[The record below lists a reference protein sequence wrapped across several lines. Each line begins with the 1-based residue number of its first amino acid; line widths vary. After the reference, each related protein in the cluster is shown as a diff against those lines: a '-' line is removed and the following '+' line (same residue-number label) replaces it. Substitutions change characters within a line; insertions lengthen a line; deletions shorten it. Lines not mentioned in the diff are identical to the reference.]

1 MAADRGAYI
10 DQSQSLNIHME
21 DVNYGKLS
29 SMHFYAWEKGLK
41 TGMYYLRTR
50 PAVDPI
56 KFTVDFEKAKRAQ
69 QAVATGS
76 GAYFYDNN
84 KVQPEI
90 FDMIPQKQS
99 SARPAPSPATAE
111 MDLGV
116 SHDNAMEQI
125 TCSLDNPDACMSC
138 GS

>member
-50 PAVDPI
+50 AAVDPI

-90 FDMIPQKQS
+90 FDMIQQRTTPK
-99 SARPAPSPATAE
+99 PAYNEEYTQAGNSTDNNTA
-111 MDLGV
+111 M
-116 SHDNAMEQI
+116 SQI
-125 TCSLDNPDACMSC
+125 TCSLDNPEGCEAC